1 MDNGIGIPKEHL
13 EKIWYVF
20 YRVDNRHVPGDGIG
34 LSVVKRI
41 VEKHHGKIWVEST
54 ERYGTTFFIELP
66 VDVFTEN

>member
-20 YRVDNRHVPGDGIG
+20 YRVDNRHVQGDGIG

-41 VEKHHGKIWVEST
+41 VEKHNGRIWVEST

-66 VDVFTEN
+66 AFNFSEN